1 MLTRSCKRIPSSGR
15 YPSRFQVGGI
25 GHGSLNVVGLPVLY
39 TRDLVAFPFVDA
51 VVQPR
56 AEVIV
61 FVPLDRA
68 AAQAFG
74 VDLEIFH
81 GRPHFGGVG
90 RPARALERCLD
101 RHAADPAFGHGL
113 RRIFRAGLFRR
124 VFDFLLYR

>member
-1 MLTRSCKRIPSSGR
+1 MLTRSCKRIPSSGS

-25 GHGSLNVVGLPVLY
+25 VRGSLHIVGLPVLY
-39 TRDLVAFPFVDA
+39 TRDLGAVPLINA

-61 FVPLDRA
+61 LVPLNRA

-81 GRPHFGGVG
+81 CRTHFGGIG
-90 RPARALERCLD
+90 WPARTLERCLD
-101 RHAADPAFGHGL
+101 RHASDPAFGHGL
-113 RRIFRAGLFRR
+113 RRIFRASLFGRI
-124 VFDFLLYR
+124 FDFLLYR